1 MSFCISV
8 SRTRGGE
15 RRGRFLRFFSPV
27 LAFMLMFCLALPLSA
42 AAAEKPAYLK
52 SVTYFGD
59 QWPINFWS
67 SEDDEMEA
75 NMARIAADGFNSIIL
90 VVPWREF
97 QPETDPVA
105 YSDYPFKKLDA
116 IMDCAERHGLWV
128 SLRVGYCWDYAG
140 TSGVPARYTEI
151 LKPES
156 RARAAW
162 LDYCRTLYA
171 AASAHGNFYGGFI
184 TWEDFWDYTYSLE
197 REIPA
202 RERIQMAKD
211 CGYTKY
217 LEERYSIEQVSEA
230 YGAGFSDFS
239 QVYLPY
245 KTHPSASLFY
255 DFYDE
260 FLMNLMKES
269 QAVFPELSMEVRVD
283 GDVIYDGD
291 GNQTYY
297 SHGRTF
303 ACEGAPYSAIMYSVS
318 MGQANN
324 YERIS
329 AEQALSAMRT
339 HLGNISAIAG
349 GKPLFIE
356 QLLYMDT
363 TAEFSYN
370 AQIEENQVD
379 DYIMGLSPIL
389 KDYSNG
395 YGLWVYRNYVNNCV
409 YNAQFALG
417 TKGWTASSGVRAESH
432 DGSQAIALPSGES
445 ISQKLLKKFDRN
457 DTVYVEF
464 YAYSEAGA
472 DMTVKV
478 GDYERVVRVS
488 GPTRFVYSI
497 PSTADCVL
505 SFTSDK
511 GEVVIDDVKIYTY
524 EQEGRIYDTDG
535 SELDLAGA
543 SRTLNGQLN

>member
-1 MSFCISV
+1 
-8 SRTRGGE
+8 
-15 RRGRFLRFFSPV
+15 
-27 LAFMLMFCLALPLSA
+27 
-42 AAAEKPAYLK
+42 
-52 SVTYFGD
+52 
-59 QWPINFWS
+59 
-67 SEDDEMEA
+67 
-75 NMARIAADGFNSIIL
+75 
-90 VVPWREF
+90 
-97 QPETDPVA
+97 
-105 YSDYPFKKLDA
+105 
-116 IMDCAERHGLWV
+116 
-128 SLRVGYCWDYAG
+128 
-140 TSGVPARYTEI
+140 
-151 LKPES
+151 
-156 RARAAW
+156 
-162 LDYCRTLYA
+162 
-171 AASAHGNFYGGFI
+171 
-184 TWEDFWDYTYSLE
+184 
-197 REIPA
+197 
-202 RERIQMAKD
+202 
-211 CGYTKY
+211 
-217 LEERYSIEQVSEA
+217 
-230 YGAGFSDFS
+230 
-239 QVYLPY
+239 
-245 KTHPSASLFY
+245 
-255 DFYDE
+255 
-260 FLMNLMKES
+260 
-269 QAVFPELSMEVRVD
+269 
-283 GDVIYDGD
+283 
-291 GNQTYY
+291 
-297 SHGRTF
+297 
-303 ACEGAPYSAIMYSVS
+303 
-318 MGQANN
+318 
-324 YERIS
+324 
-329 AEQALSAMRT
+329 MRT

-370 AQIEENQVD
+370 AQIEENQVA

-497 PSTADCVL
+497 PSTVDCVL

-543 SRTLNGQLN
+543 FRTLNGQLN